1 MFLVSQE
8 SQNTNR
14 ITLVTPKLPPKDSDP
29 IPAEPTREV
38 AKGDAGLAQRIRAN
52 FQRYVP
58 GLKAHGAQRGGTLS
72 MSNVGRYLNEQPGY
86 LKAYANTP
94 GLGKKGEGGQRK
106 ILEVLGFKFD
116 KVQGKM
122 DRIRNPP

>member
-1 MFLVSQE
+1 
-8 SQNTNR
+8 
-14 ITLVTPKLPPKDSDP
+14 
-29 IPAEPTREV
+29 
-38 AKGDAGLAQRIRAN
+38 
-52 FQRYVP
+52 
-58 GLKAHGAQRGGTLS
+58 